1 MGFQIKPRFDD
12 DLKAFYF
19 DAPMSTM
26 FKIAHRSLIAQ
37 HMYIQIGKPFPA
49 TSQTVFSQKL

>member
-26 FKIAHRSLIAQ
+26 FKIAHRSLIA
-37 HMYIQIGKPFPA
+37 
-49 TSQTVFSQKL
+49 